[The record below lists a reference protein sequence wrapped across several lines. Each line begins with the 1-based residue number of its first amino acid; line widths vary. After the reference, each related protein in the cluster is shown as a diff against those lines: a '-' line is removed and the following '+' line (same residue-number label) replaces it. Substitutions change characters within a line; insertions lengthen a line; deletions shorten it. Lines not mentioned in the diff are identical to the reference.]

1 MGKWDTYI
9 KKKKKW
15 KNVWE
20 ANFSSVTRFR
30 KKLNER

>member
-9 KKKKKW
+9 KKNSEKTFEKLSFL
-15 KNVWE
+15 
-20 ANFSSVTRFR
+20 ASPAFG